1 MQIDRSLSAV
11 ATIPVAHPHTPR
23 QVQSVHPGSVD
34 KAPAGVAS
42 LARPTWLSRSRVQ
55 AGLLILAPMLLLIF
69 ARYFVVST
77 DPDYWWHVR
86 TGQYIIEIGT
96 LPRADIYSY
105 TVPDRP
111 WVAHEWLSEVLLYLV
126 QQRLGYVGNVGL
138 FGLLAMLTLLV
149 VYATCRLRGVGEPAA
164 AMLMLWAAGIGMAS
178 ANVRPQLLTTFL
190 LAVCALLLTLYLR
203 GQTRALWPYPAL
215 MALWVNLHGGYII
228 GLVLLGLT
236 VVGQGAARMLGQPAA
251 PLRPLVL
258 IALLSGMA
266 TLFSPHGLE
275 AIWYPFTYVGSQNPS
290 MRYIA
295 EWQSVDFH
303 QTRSLIFAGS
313 LLLAILLGV
322 GRRPLGPTEALWM
335 VALALMALQSERHL
349 ALYGVVAIPLLA
361 ARLQETLPLLRGTL
375 ATWRRPALLAVI
387 WPLVAIFLLRLAF
400 VGGGWEHAQVGR
412 EPNARTYPAGAVEH
426 LRTHDLPGNLFASY
440 HWGGYLIYRLYPER
454 PVFIDGRMDLY
465 GDVVEPYFRVTG
477 LNPGWRQ
484 VLDEHDVQLVLV
496 EKDGPLAVVLADDPG
511 WQLAFTGDVE
521 RLYVRR

>member
-1 MQIDRSLSAV
+1 
-11 ATIPVAHPHTPR
+11 
-23 QVQSVHPGSVD
+23 
-34 KAPAGVAS
+34 
-42 LARPTWLSRSRVQ
+42 
-55 AGLLILAPMLLLIF
+55 
-69 ARYFVVST
+69 
-77 DPDYWWHVR
+77 
-86 TGQYIIEIGT
+86 
-96 LPRADIYSY
+96 
-105 TVPDRP
+105 
-111 WVAHEWLSEVLLYLV
+111 
-126 QQRLGYVGNVGL
+126 
-138 FGLLAMLTLLV
+138 
-149 VYATCRLRGVGEPAA
+149 
-164 AMLMLWAAGIGMAS
+164 
-178 ANVRPQLLTTFL
+178 
-190 LAVCALLLTLYLR
+190 
-203 GQTRALWPYPAL
+203 
-215 MALWVNLHGGYII
+215 
-228 GLVLLGLT
+228 
-236 VVGQGAARMLGQPAA
+236 
-251 PLRPLVL
+251 
-258 IALLSGMA
+258 
-266 TLFSPHGLE
+266 
-275 AIWYPFTYVGSQNPS
+275 
-290 MRYIA
+290 
-295 EWQSVDFH
+295 
-303 QTRSLIFAGS
+303 
-313 LLLAILLGV
+313 
-322 GRRPLGPTEALWM
+322 